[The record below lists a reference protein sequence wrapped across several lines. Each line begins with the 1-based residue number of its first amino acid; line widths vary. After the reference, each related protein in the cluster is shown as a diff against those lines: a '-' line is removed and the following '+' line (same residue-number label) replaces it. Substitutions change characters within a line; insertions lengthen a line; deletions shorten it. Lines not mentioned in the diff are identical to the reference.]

1 MASCWQR
8 EAEAGEDM
16 TLRSRWAGRNG
27 RRSVWYVA
35 IASGAVI
42 ALAAGCS
49 SGSSG
54 SPSAS
59 ASKAVHLTYALW
71 DPVQEVGYKKSIALF
86 EKSHPN
92 ITVSVE
98 QIPYPDYESK
108 LTSEF
113 ASGDGPDVFWVNT
126 PFLAQFEQANV
137 MLNLAPLIKKD
148 HVDMSIYRPA
158 LIALHSHDGAI
169 YGLPKDWDTEGIFY
183 NKTYFAEHH
192 ITIPANLTWNPVNG
206 GSFLTLAKEA
216 TTDAN
221 GTNAL
226 SPSFNPKDV
235 ATYGVSVVNQPDIG
249 YGPFLASA
257 GVPVFQQAGLA
268 QGVKCSCY
276 PKSVTFDSQ
285 AGVAAMQFLVD
296 LSLKYHVAPAASEY
310 GANGAAPTNEDV
322 TMFAAG
328 KTAMAVEGDW
338 FTTTIASAA
347 KFKFGVLPVPTGPDG
362 RWSFTNGLI
371 DAINAHTPN
380 QVAAWELE
388 RWLGSPTSES
398 IMGSGGYIWPGIA
411 SLDSTF
417 LNYWAKKGVDVSP
430 FLEEAQ
436 DSSHV
441 ETLPVAVEAGQ
452 IITSLASDLGP
463 AWLGSESVSAAMAH
477 AAADANQELQRSS
490 G

>member
-1 MASCWQR
+1 MR
-8 EAEAGEDM
+8 
-16 TLRSRWAGRNG
+16 LRARLTGANSHRP
-27 RRSVWYVA
+27 VWFVA
-35 IASGAVI
+35 IAAAAAL

-49 SGSSG
+49 SGSGSPGGSG
-54 SPSAS
+54 SH
-59 ASKAVHLTYALW
+59 AVHLTYALW

-86 EKSHPN
+86 EKSHPG

-113 ASGDGPDVFWVNT
+113 AAGDGPDVFWVNT

-148 HVDMSIYRPA
+148 HVNMSIYRPA
-158 LIALHSHDGAI
+158 LIALHSHDGDI

-183 NKTYFAEHH
+183 NKTYFAQHH
-192 ITIPANLTWNPVNG
+192 IAIPASLTWNPVNG

-226 SPSFNPKDV
+226 SPSFNPADV
-235 ATYGVSVVNQPDIG
+235 ATYGVSVVNAPDIG

-276 PKSVTFDSQ
+276 PSHVTFDTP
-285 AGVAAMQFLVD
+285 AGIAALQFLVN
-296 LSLKYHVAPAASEY
+296 LGLKYHVAPPASEY

-322 TMFAAG
+322 TLFARG

-338 FTTTIASAA
+338 FTDTIAATA
-347 KFKFGVLPVPTGPDG
+347 NFKFGVLPIPTGPDG

-380 QVAAWELE
+380 QAAAWELE

-441 ETLPVAVEAGQ
+441 ETLPVAPEAGQ
-452 IITSLASDLGP
+452 IITSLAADLGP

-477 AAADANQELQRSS
+477 AAADANQELQHPSE
-490 G
+490 